1 MVVLRGHVER
11 AMNAK
16 LNPMTLGITAAALGL
31 GLVAVYVWSRG
42 ISGAAS
48 DAGKAAVNLAGGVA
62 TGVVDGVSGAVGIP
76 ATSDTT
82 TDPAVARWIIDNYGY
97 FEASKWSGAPA
108 LLKGWWMDAGTGKAP
123 DAGSTLAKYLATLP
137 PVTASSSAIDDETA
151 RLLNRYP
158 APAGEAAS
166 YEPIGYA
173 YGA

>member
-1 MVVLRGHVER
+1 
-11 AMNAK
+11 MNAK
-16 LNPMTLGITAAALGL
+16 LNPMILGITAAALGL

-42 ISGAAS
+42 VSGAAS
-48 DAGKAAVNLAGGVA
+48 DVGKAAVNLAGGVA

-76 ATSDTT
+76 TTSDTT
-82 TDPAVARWIIDNYGY
+82 TDPLVARWIIDNYGY
-97 FEASKWSGAPA
+97 FEASKWAGAPA

-137 PVTASSSAIDDETA
+137 PVTAAETAVDDETA

-158 APAGEAAS
+158 APTPAG
-166 YEPIGYA
+166 YEPNPGGYA